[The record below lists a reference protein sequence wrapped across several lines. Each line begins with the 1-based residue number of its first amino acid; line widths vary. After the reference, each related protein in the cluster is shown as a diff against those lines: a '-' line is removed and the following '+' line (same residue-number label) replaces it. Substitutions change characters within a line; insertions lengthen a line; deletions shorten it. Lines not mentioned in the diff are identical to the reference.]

1 MSKSL
6 DLRALKAFV
15 ATAREGSVS
24 RAASSL
30 NLTQPAV
37 SLQLRQI
44 AEQTGLK
51 LFTRTSKGVLLTRD
65 GAQLLSHAEKVL
77 QAQAELMQA
86 AYRMSASVR
95 GTLRVGTILD
105 PEFTRLGAF
114 LRAVFG
120 IAPEIRPELHQGMSG
135 EVMSSVLAGNLDV
148 GYAVV
153 PDCSETD
160 DAGGPGTPDARLNV
174 QPLIRFN
181 YRVIAPAGWGPQV
194 HPLDW
199 PELVQLP
206 WVQTP
211 AESSHS
217 RLLAS
222 ILEPRGLRLNAVAQ
236 VDQESSML
244 SLVRSGMGLSLARDA
259 VAIRESQL
267 NGLTVAE
274 RTSLPAL
281 LSFVSLRKQRSRELV
296 RVALEAIRSCWLTA
310 EELPIRV

>member
-160 DAGGPGTPDARLNV
+160 DAGGPGTTERAAADPVQLPCDRARWLGSSGPSSRLAGACAV
-174 QPLIRFN
+174 ALGADTG
-181 YRVIAPAGWGPQV
+181 RVIAQPSPGI
-194 HPLDW
+194 D
-199 PELVQLP
+199 
-206 WVQTP
+206 
-211 AESSHS
+211 
-217 RLLAS
+217 
-222 ILEPRGLRLNAVAQ
+222 
-236 VDQESSML
+236 
-244 SLVRSGMGLSLARDA
+244 SGAA
-259 VAIRESQL
+259 WA
-267 NGLTVAE
+267 TAE
-274 RTSLPAL
+274 RGRPG
-281 LSFVSLRKQRSRELV
+281 
-296 RVALEAIRSCWLTA
+296 
-310 EELPIRV
+310 